1 MFHVGAIIELIENDD
16 LMNEEEEKVKF
27 NKLSVLF
34 HPKKKRKRDTHHRG
48 EKSYRSCLPQNDA
61 KETTEERCRPQ
72 KKNLKTAQTT
82 TSTTTTTTKKK
93 KKKTKKRVSLLT
105 LQCGYFFAKRMATW
119 EAIKP
124 APPVINTFFG
134 SYGISLTTLSFFV
147 MKFFQLLNF
156 DLFFV
161 RALCFLEEKIG
172 FKLGKQRKSRL
183 PPPLF

>member
-1 MFHVGAIIELIENDD
+1 MRKFPQVFHVGAIIELIENDD

-34 HPKKKRKRDTHHRG
+34 HPKKERKRDTHHRG

-72 KKNLKTAQTT
+72 KKIINTAQTTT
-82 TSTTTTTTKKK
+82 TSTTTTTKKKK

-124 APPVINTFFG
+124 APPVINIFFG
-134 SYGISLTTLSFFV
+134 SYGISLFFYEV
-147 MKFFQLLNF
+147 CPCFVT
-156 DLFFV
+156 DLIFT
-161 RALCFLEEKIG
+161 R
-172 FKLGKQRKSRL
+172 S
-183 PPPLF
+183 

>member
-16 LMNEEEEKVKF
+16 LMNEQEEEEEEEEVKF
-27 NKLSVLF
+27 NKLSVVF
-34 HPKKKRKRDTHHRG
+34 HPKKEREKERKRNTHHRG

-72 KKNLKTAQTT
+72 KKIINTAQTT
-82 TSTTTTTTKKK
+82 TTSTTTTTKKK
-93 KKKTKKRVSLLT
+93 KKIASLLT

-134 SYGISLTTLSFFV
+134 SYGISLSLSFFYDDV
-147 MKFFQLLNF
+147 FAFSQK
-156 DLFFV
+156 D
-161 RALCFLEEKIG
+161 G
-172 FKLGKQRKSRL
+172 FKFAVLTD
-183 PPPLF
+183 PFF

>member
-1 MFHVGAIIELIENDD
+1 MRKFAQVFHVGAIIELIENDD

-34 HPKKKRKRDTHHRG
+34 HPKKERKRDTHHRG

-93 KKKTKKRVSLLT
+93 KKKTKNKRDSLLT

-134 SYGISLTTLSFFV
+134 SYGISHS
-147 MKFFQLLNF
+147 
-156 DLFFV
+156 LFFMTM
-161 RALCFLEEKIG
+161 FLPSLKRI
-172 FKLGKQRKSRL
+172 RI
-183 PPPLF
+183 